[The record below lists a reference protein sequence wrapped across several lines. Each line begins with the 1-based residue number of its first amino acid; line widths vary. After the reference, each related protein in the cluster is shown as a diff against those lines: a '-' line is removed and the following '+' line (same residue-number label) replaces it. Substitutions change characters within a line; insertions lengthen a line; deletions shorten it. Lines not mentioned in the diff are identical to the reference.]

1 LELENTRVP
10 DVEIPF
16 FVVVGVGQGVAD
28 DLLGELALV
37 VIPILKGSGVEVAN
51 NEFASALLGRR
62 VSTWL
67 IHTNMLQ

>member
-1 LELENTRVP
+1 M
-10 DVEIPF
+10 
-16 FVVVGVGQGVAD
+16 AD